1 MTDRLATR
9 QRLRFLRH
17 GATELN
23 LAGLRCGG
31 DVDVPLTDVGRAQAA
46 AAAHCI
52 ANLRPAVGVIVTSQL
67 LRTRQTADIIVNIL
81 RARPR
86 EGMPGGEVADI
97 CIVIEPLLA
106 ERRLGE
112 WNGLS
117 RQATQAWFDAGH
129 TPPGGESK
137 AAFKAR
143 VQAGLHQLRGLWR
156 QQPLLIS
163 SQGVARVLGELG
175 ESTGQPHGVRVAN
188 AQLLEFDIDT
198 HALVAERAALMEEM
212 L

>member
-1 MTDRLATR
+1 MTAHHPIRA
-9 QRLRFLRH
+9 RLRFLRH

-52 ANLRPAVGVIVTSQL
+52 ANLRPAVGVIITSQL
-67 LRTRQTADIIVNIL
+67 LRTQQTAEIIGAVL
-81 RARPR
+81 RALPR
-86 EGMPGGEVADI
+86 QGAQGGGGVVLHLP
-97 CIVIEPLLA
+97 IVIEPLLA

-112 WNGLS
+112 WNGQS
-117 RQATQAWFDAGH
+117 RQATQALLDAGR

-137 AAFKAR
+137 ADFKAR
-143 VQAGLHQLRGLWR
+143 VQAGLRRLHGLWS

-163 SQGVARVLGELG
+163 SQGVARVLGELSG
-175 ESTGQPHGVRVAN
+175 RAGGVRVAN
-188 AQLLEFDIDT
+188 AQLVEFEFDMQ
-198 HALVAERAALMEEM
+198 ALIAEPAAVMEET